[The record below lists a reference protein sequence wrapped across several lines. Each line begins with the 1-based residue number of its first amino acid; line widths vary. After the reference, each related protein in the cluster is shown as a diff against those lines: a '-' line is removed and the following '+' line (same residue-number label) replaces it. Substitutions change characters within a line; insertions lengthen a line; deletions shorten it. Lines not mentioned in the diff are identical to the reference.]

1 MQNKITRTAMDKQ
14 GSEELLRQNVF
25 SSIHMSSAIKCNQ
38 VSVSYPA
45 CSLCCGGATN
55 TVSGTASKKT
65 ARKQAVFQITLYANS
80 SESFVVW
87 GKKVDEPKGMLWLRS
102 CSIRRGSDNEGNM
115 PIEMLTKGC
124 RGRCS
129 HTLRFSSRIVAEE
142 WYKLLKQ
149 ESRKITPMEFDD
161 PFSSDSGG
169 EDEDSPLDRILSD
182 TTSLDAID
190 GGEQFLYQVP
200 SSRRS
205 SSPAIKPLTRTK
217 SSENNFLSTS
227 LPPLK
232 NKSPFR
238 LPFTTS
244 HNTSRKISLPVY
256 TTSQHHQQN
265 TINQILLLEPPNTSD
280 LERWSWP
287 VQVSN

>member
-1 MQNKITRTAMDKQ
+1 MEKQ

-25 SSIHMSSAIKCNQ
+25 SSIHMSSSIKSNQ

-45 CSLCCGGATN
+45 CSLCCGGAT
-55 TVSGTASKKT
+55 TLSGTPNKKT
-65 ARKQAVFQITLYANS
+65 ARKQAVLQITLYANS

-87 GKKVDEPKGMLWLRS
+87 GKKVDEPKGILWLRS

-129 HTLRFSSRIVAEE
+129 HTLRFASRIVAEE
-142 WYKLLKQ
+142 WYRLLKQ
-149 ESRKITPMEFDD
+149 ESRKLTPMEYED
-161 PFSSDSGG
+161 PFSSDSG
-169 EDEDSPLDRILSD
+169 EEEASPLDRILSD
-182 TTSLDAID
+182 TTSMDATD
-190 GGEQFLYQVP
+190 GEQFLYQVP

-205 SSPAIKPLTRTK
+205 SSPAIKSQFIRTN
-217 SSENNFLSTS
+217 SSDNHFLSTS

-232 NKSPFR
+232 NSKSCFRFPFS
-238 LPFTTS
+238 TS
-244 HNTSRKISLPVY
+244 SRKTSLPVVY
-256 TTSQHHQQN
+256 TSHHQQYHQN
-265 TINQILLLEPPNTSD
+265 MNHLLLEPQNATD

-287 VQVSN
+287 VPVSN